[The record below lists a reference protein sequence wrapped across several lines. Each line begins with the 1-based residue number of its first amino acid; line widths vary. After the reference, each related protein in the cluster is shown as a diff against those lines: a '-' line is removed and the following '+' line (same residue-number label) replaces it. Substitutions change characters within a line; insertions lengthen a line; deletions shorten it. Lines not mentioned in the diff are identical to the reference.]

1 MKKGSETIV
10 VPHDFTSIGDFALEH
25 AAVIAKTMENHI
37 ILLHIVKNASEIP
50 SAEKKCSEV
59 AEHFF
64 KENFIKP
71 SFLVREGNIFND
83 IGDIAKEVNAN
94 LVVMGTHGVKG
105 VQKFTG
111 SWALKVIVNSKVP
124 FIIVQGNPKSKK
136 FEKIVFPIDI
146 RVENKE
152 KNNWVSYLANYY
164 HAKFFFLKQDVKD
177 RSFKAKV
184 QANTSFAK
192 KFFQSRN
199 IDFEMHTA
207 PGKKNFA
214 KETIEFAKQINADL
228 ILIMTTRDIS
238 IADYVLGADEQ
249 QIIANKEKIPVM
261 CVNPNPKL
269 RKSGGFSAMGG

>member
-1 MKKGSETIV
+1 MKKGYETIV
-10 VPHDFTSIGDFALEH
+10 VPHDFTPIGDFALEN
-25 AAVIAKTMENHI
+25 AAVISKAMENGI
-37 ILLHIVKNASEIP
+37 ILLHIVKNASDIP
-50 SAEKKCSEV
+50 AAEKKC
-59 AEHFF
+59 ADIANAFF
-64 KENFIKP
+64 KKNFIKP

-83 IGDIAKEVNAN
+83 IGDIAEEVNAN

-111 SWALKVIVNSKVP
+111 SWALKVIVKSKVP
-124 FIIVQGNPKSKK
+124 FIIVQGLPESKK

-164 HAKFFFLKQDVKD
+164 HAKFYFLKQDVKD
-177 RSFKAKV
+177 KSFKAKV

-192 KFFQSRN
+192 KFFQSRE

-207 PGKKNFA
+207 PGKKKFA
-214 KETIEFAKQINADL
+214 KETVDFAKQINADL
-228 ILIMTTRDIS
+228 ILIMTTRDINL
-238 IADYVLGADEQ
+238 ADYALGAAEQ

-269 RKSGGFSAMGG
+269 RRSGGFSAMGG